1 MFLSLSLLYQNKY
14 IYCSI
19 QMCMHFFLLL
29 LKFILTIAK
38 VLRLTPGFV
47 IRDHSQRTQDK
58 HLTRGRIDSES
69 AMWKSHALL
78 IVQLFRLLFIPIG
91 FLVNRV
97 EKITQKL
104 QIYSF
109 KKTLMK
115 MNTVIY
121 LLTAS
126 RKY

>member
-1 MFLSLSLLYQNKY
+1 
-14 IYCSI
+14 
-19 QMCMHFFLLL
+19 MCMHFFLLL

-47 IRDHSQRTQDK
+47 IRDHSQRTQDE